1 MAVDGNKFGAT
12 ITVVSSNVSYNTY
25 TDCGLIVTEGDPIG
39 DPEQE
44 RNYINV
50 PGRPNL
56 LDASEALT
64 GGPVFKG
71 RRIDIPVAI
80 TGRPDA
86 WTTTVSRIRNAIDGR
101 QVKVVF
107 DDDPSHYWLG
117 RCKIQNTSRIKRLGR
132 FNITFYV
139 DAYKYEIASS
149 QEQLR
154 WDDMNFLTDC
164 LRYLGE
170 ITVTNSYTLVI
181 PAGDHAVV
189 PTIKIRNMTSQT
201 LTMSVV
207 GAGTAYTL
215 VSGTNRF
222 PELKV
227 CGDSDVTL
235 SFSGSA
241 KVKFEY
247 RGESL

>member
-1 MAVDGNKFGAT
+1 MAVNGNKFGAT
-12 ITVVSSNVSYNTY
+12 ITVVSSNASYHTY
-25 TDCGLIVTEGDPIG
+25 TDWGLIVTEGDPIG

-64 GGPVFKG
+64 GEPIFKG
-71 RRIDIPVAI
+71 RQIDVPVAI

-164 LRYLGE
+164 LRYIGE
-170 ITVTNSYTLVI
+170 LTITGSYVLEI
-181 PAGDHAVV
+181 PKGDHAVV
-189 PTIKIRNMTSQT
+189 PTITVRNMTSQS
-201 LTMSVV
+201 LSMSVV
-207 GAGTAYTL
+207 GTGKSYNL
-215 VSGTNRF
+215 VTGDNRF
-222 PELKV
+222 PDLKV
-227 CGDSDVTL
+227 CGQEDVTL
-235 SFSGSA
+235 SFGGSA
-241 KVKFEY
+241 KVKVSY